1 MITEQAE
8 GKCEG
13 FTSFLGICFFL
24 VLGTLCDLE
33 PCGFRKSGS
42 PAETSNPLSSYA
54 PNKISWNTDL
64 TALFQVRITAK
75 QTEHSLYMTL
85 CVISQEGNYIHL
97 NTLVICMC
105 KASVISVSDNA
116 LHTNEFKDSYTAEQQ
131 ATAAGRLDW
140 NWKRQRRDGGVRR
153 EVPEMLVRGDK
164 GVWIRNVEQI
174 QRNHSLLFPYRQSV

>member
-1 MITEQAE
+1 
-8 GKCEG
+8 
-13 FTSFLGICFFL
+13 
-24 VLGTLCDLE
+24 
-33 PCGFRKSGS
+33 
-42 PAETSNPLSSYA
+42 
-54 PNKISWNTDL
+54 
-64 TALFQVRITAK
+64 
-75 QTEHSLYMTL
+75 MTL